1 MKKINN
7 DILLGC
13 SISANQAEGAFD
25 VNGKGLSIAELR
37 RYNPDLDRKDINT
50 ERKMTKEKLQEALED
65 DGTYVYPK
73 KFGVDFYNR
82 YKEDVELIA
91 NMKNDCFRT
100 SIAWTRIFPN
110 GDETEPNLKGLEF
123 YDNLIDELVKNK
135 IEPIIT
141 ISHYEMPYN
150 LVEKYGG
157 WKNPLII
164 DFYLNFAKTVL
175 ERYKDKVKYWIPFN
189 EINAANYSVWA
200 GAGLRDDEHP
210 QILGLSMIAL
220 NNIFI
225 ANAKTIKLG
234 RKINSNFKF
243 GSMVATMLSYY
254 ENTDPQL
261 VLKAEKDQQLKI
273 YSFFDVLHRG
283 EYPKYTLNLFKK
295 FDLDLKLSEED
306 KKIMKENTCDFVG
319 FSYYMS
325 GVVTENEGGLTEGN
339 LAKTGKNKYL
349 KENDWGWQIDPIG
362 LRILMN
368 RLWDRYQKPLF
379 ILENGI
385 GYDETLLNNKVEDDY
400 RIEYIKAHL
409 EQLQSAV
416 EDGVECIGYTAWSLM
431 DIISHGTSEMTKRY
445 GFIYVDQDNFGN
457 GTKKRIPKKS
467 YEWFKKVCETREL

>member
-1 MKKINN
+1 MKKLSNEL
-7 DILLGC
+7 LLGC
-13 SISANQAEGAFD
+13 SISANQAEGSFD
-25 VNGKGLSIAELR
+25 VDGKGLSIAELR
-37 RYNPDLDRKDINT
+37 RYNPNLDRKDINT
-50 ERKMTKEKLQEALED
+50 ERKMTKEKLEEALKD

-73 KFGVDFYNR
+73 KFGVDFFNR
-82 YKEDVELIA
+82 YKEDVKLIA
-91 NMKNDCFRT
+91 DMKNNCFRT

-110 GDETEPNLKGLEF
+110 GDEAEPNEKGLKF
-123 YDNLIDELVKNK
+123 YDNLIDELIKYK

-157 WKNPLII
+157 WKNPMLI
-164 DFYLNFAKTVL
+164 DLYLKFAKTVL
-175 ERYKDKVKYWIPFN
+175 ERYKDKVKYWVPFN

-220 NNIFI
+220 HNIFL
-225 ANAKTIKLG
+225 ANAKVIKIG
-234 RKINSNFKF
+234 RGINSNFLF

-254 ENTDPQL
+254 ENADPSL

-295 FDLDLKLSEED
+295 FNLDLKISDED

-349 KENDWGWQIDPIG
+349 KENEWGWQIDPVG

-368 RLWDRYQKPLF
+368 RLYDRYQKPLF
-379 ILENGI
+379 ILENGV
-385 GYDETLLNNKVEDDY
+385 GFDEKPSDEQIKDDY
-400 RIEYIKAHL
+400 RIEYIKDHL
-409 EQLQSAV
+409 QQMQCAI

-445 GFIYVDQDNFGN
+445 GFIYVDQDNYGN
-457 GTKKRIPKKS
+457 GTKDRTIKKS
-467 YEWFKKVCETREL
+467 YEWFKKVCETREV